1 MMGSFFLFL
10 LREDGFANRK
20 QITNNKLWKMIDL
33 NLTTPPR
40 MVVSSG
46 CGPSQKRKQLR
57 KQESREIELR
67 KRS

>member
-1 MMGSFFLFL
+1 
-10 LREDGFANRK
+10 
-20 QITNNKLWKMIDL
+20 MIDL